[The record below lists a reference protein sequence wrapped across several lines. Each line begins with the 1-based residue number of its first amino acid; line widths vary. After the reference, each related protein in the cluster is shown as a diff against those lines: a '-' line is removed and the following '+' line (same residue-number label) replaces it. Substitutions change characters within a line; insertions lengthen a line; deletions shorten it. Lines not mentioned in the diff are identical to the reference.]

1 MSVSLRARLLWFP
14 RLAALRMTGSD
25 STGVLLR

>member
-1 MSVSLRARLLWFP
+1 MPVPPRARLLSFP
-14 RLAALRMTGSD
+14 RLAALGMTGSD